1 MRNLHA
7 KFHDAFIQTCLKH
20 FDSPYEQSNYAIEI
34 PFGNTF
40 ITFYV
45 DYSVENYNYDE
56 STNSADYD
64 REVYVSGYDLP
75 VNYNFRYL
83 DNIGSF
89 IFKNYY
95 LETLKL

>member
-1 MRNLHA
+1 MRKLHA

-20 FDSPYEQSNYAIEI
+20 FDGPHEQRNYCIEI

-45 DYSVENYNYDE
+45 DYEVLNYYYDE
-56 STNSADYD
+56 STNIAEYD

-75 VNYNFRYL
+75 VNHNFRYL
-83 DNIGSF
+83 DNIGGF

-95 LETLKL
+95 GEKYKL